1 MPSIAARIEMIA
13 MQRVLSLGA
22 RLRGAG
28 AQAPPVPPFAIVML
42 GSLGCSLAILAA
54 FLLGRALGSAP
65 AVLASL
71 GASCFLA
78 FCVPASPLAQPRAI
92 IGGHLATSLAGLA
105 ATAVFADPMIA
116 ATVGVGLGAAAMQL
130 GRCGHPPAGANPI
143 IIALTQPGLA
153 LLWTLVLPGALAVT
167 AVALIFNVLRSDVRY
182 PQYWQG

>member
-1 MPSIAARIEMIA
+1 
-13 MQRVLSLGA
+13 MQRIHSIGL

-28 AQAPPVPPFAIVML
+28 AKAPPVPPLAIVLL

-54 FLLGRALGSAP
+54 FLLGRVLGSAP
-65 AVLASL
+65 AILASL

-130 GRCGHPPAGANPI
+130 VRCGHPPAGANPV

-153 LLWTLVLPGALAVT
+153 VLWTLVLPGVLAVT
-167 AVALIFNVLRSDVRY
+167 AVALIFNALRNDVHY
-182 PQYWQG
+182 PQFWKG